1 MCAHTHISI
10 SYKYFTH
17 YICTDGHDT
26 HRITHCLHNILHT
39 HTQTHTHTHTHTHLY
54 KLQILYTLH
63 IHRWTWHRVTHC
75 LHNILHTHTHTHT
88 TIQSWIAHYIRSI
101 SEAFNLTEIC
111 FAFFEH
117 LWLSKLTAT
126 LAQAL
131 QQFQYQQDGAP
142 WLTSDIHGFVL
153 THSYMNSECFN

>member
-1 MCAHTHISI
+1 MTGSSASADSQSQVWEFLFSRSVVHCNTLHHTTVVILHRHVHTRTHF
-10 SYKYFTH
+10 YKLQIH

-26 HRITHCLHNILHT
+26 HRITHCLHNIL
-39 HTQTHTHTHTHTHLY
+39 
-54 KLQILYTLH
+54 
-63 IHRWTWHRVTHC
+63 
-75 LHNILHTHTHTHT
+75 HTHT